1 MSKLAHILMLAI
13 VAVIGLTFIRL
24 SGAGNILET
33 RVLDI
38 VLNGLSQPI
47 PKIIVVNITDS
58 DYDKFFRARSPLEP
72 QTLHG
77 LINAITNNNPPPARI
92 AVDIDTSDES
102 FRNFKTDQK
111 KVPVIWEREVS
122 IHRKE
127 TATATNSTL
136 AVHGQE
142 DEIVPLDVLAGQ
154 NPELNDRS
162 GVPQLR
168 DDPADKLTRYYTRW
182 VETTAGPVPSFVGAV
197 AGCKDVDTKL
207 YYIAYSK
214 IYAHDG
220 VNNIPAKTF
229 LEAFLSH
236 GQTYAKFEGKIVL
249 LGGSYRDF
257 DRHSTPLGTNTGV
270 EILANAIQT
279 ELGSVPIPVLLSIL
293 PGAPGLVKFIIFDV
307 IIGSIFLTV
316 LRYCN
321 YPVNIKLWVVVI
333 FLIVMLSISSRLF
346 IDRVASVE
354 CNVPVVGWVFSFAFA
369 IVPGLVAV
377 ILVVGTE
384 YLRDKFIEM
393 FR

>member
-1 MSKLAHILMLAI
+1 MLLIA
-13 VAVIGLTFIRL
+13 AVIGLTFIRL

-33 RVLDI
+33 RILDI
-38 VLNGLSQPI
+38 VLNWPPQPT
-47 PKIIVVNITDS
+47 PKVIVVNITDT

-77 LINAITNNNPPPARI
+77 LINAIADNNPPPARI

-122 IHRKE
+122 IHQKE
-127 TATATNSTL
+127 PATATNSTPP
-136 AVHGQE
+136 ADRQE

-182 VETTAGPVPSFVGAV
+182 VKTAAGPVPSFVGAV
-197 AGCKDVDTKL
+197 AECKDVDTKL
-207 YYIAYSK
+207 YYIAYSN
-214 IYAHDG
+214 IYAHG
-220 VNNIPAKTF
+220 GINNIPAKTF
-229 LEAFLSH
+229 LKGFFND
-236 GQTYAKFEGKIVL
+236 GQTYAKFEGKVAL
-249 LGGSYRDF
+249 LGGGYRDF
-257 DRHSTPLGTNTGV
+257 DRHFTPSGPKTGV

-293 PGAPGLVKFIIFDV
+293 PGVPGLFKFMMFDV
-307 IIGSIFLTV
+307 MIGCGVLCL
-316 LRYCN
+316 LRYGN
-321 YPVNIKLWVVVI
+321 YRVNIIVWACAI
-333 FLIVMLSISSRLF
+333 FLIVLLSIFSRVF

-354 CNVPVVGWVFSFAFA
+354 CSVPVVGWLFSLVFA
-369 IVPGLVAV
+369 IVPGFVAV
-377 ILVVGTE
+377 IIVVCTE
-384 YLRDKFIEM
+384 YLRDTSIEILRVI
-393 FR
+393 FRKGT